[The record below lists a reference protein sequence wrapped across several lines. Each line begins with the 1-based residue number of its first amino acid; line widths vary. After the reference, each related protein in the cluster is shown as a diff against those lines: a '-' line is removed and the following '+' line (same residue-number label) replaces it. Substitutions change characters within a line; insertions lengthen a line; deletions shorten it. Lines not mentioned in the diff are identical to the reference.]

1 MTTYLTTLITASLT
15 VSLVTLLSPDGERAG
30 IAKHMRLLTGLF
42 LICVLISPLF
52 HIIEGLCNSEGGAMQ
67 IPGIEQD
74 QPPKES
80 YQEQLD
86 QAMSQASTSYF
97 TQMLTQMIE
106 SQFAISEGNIR
117 CTVEWDRSEETPI
130 PRRVTVVLSGKA
142 IWKDPRQIEAFV
154 TNLIGCECV
163 SAIE

>member
-15 VSLVTLLSPDGERAG
+15 ISLVTLLSPQGERAG

-42 LICVLISPLF
+42 LICLLISPMCR
-52 HIIEGLCNSEGGAMQ
+52 IIEELYNADGGTLQ

-74 QPPKES
+74 QPSKDS

-86 QAMSQASTSYF
+86 QAMRQASTSYF

-117 CTVEWDRSEETPI
+117 CTVEWDRNEETSI
-130 PRRVTVVLSGKA
+130 PKRITVVLSGKA
-142 IWKDPRQIEAFV
+142 IWKDPREIEAFV